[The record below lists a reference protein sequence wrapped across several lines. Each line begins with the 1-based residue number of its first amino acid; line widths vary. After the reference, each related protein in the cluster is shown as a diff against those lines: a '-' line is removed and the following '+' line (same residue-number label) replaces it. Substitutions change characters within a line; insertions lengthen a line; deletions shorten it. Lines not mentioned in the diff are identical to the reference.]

1 MHLFVIHSYIH
12 LLLYSAEQQQR
23 LFFIWKV
30 VWKTDMNFSLYLF
43 KYIVTERIWVC
54 VLTFTYVFHNKGRE
68 CERETGRVG
77 EKVNDC
83 VSGVSLFNINAN
95 NYCCQFASQK
105 AEYPES
111 LPNNLPPAC
120 ALFSPPLTDCLLSV
134 SVESFSGNFIR
145 KNNATAPI
153 QCIVVSAMMMMMMM
167 GREKESKRK
176 REQHC
181 SEWWYSRWDIYL
193 FAFAVIVIVAIK

>member
-1 MHLFVIHSYIH
+1 M
-12 LLLYSAEQQQR
+12 
-23 LFFIWKV
+23 
-30 VWKTDMNFSLYLF
+30 
-43 KYIVTERIWVC
+43 
-54 VLTFTYVFHNKGRE
+54 
-68 CERETGRVG
+68 G
-77 EKVNDC
+77 EKVSEC

-111 LPNNLPPAC
+111 LPNNLPSAC

-153 QCIVVSAMMMMMMM
+153 QCIVVSAMMMMMR
-167 GREKESKRK
+167 REERK
-176 REQHC
+176 KARER
-181 SEWWYSRWDIYL
+181 ENNIVVNDDIVVEIFIYL
-193 FAFAVIVIVAIK
+193 PLLLLLLLPSNS